1 MIVLEVLLLLSLLI
15 ISTSFYKKSI
25 NTKNTFILHL
35 NRIFADITEC
45 SNDNLL
51 ALKED
56 DYRCQHIKN
65 VLTLL
70 LLCINTIITIIIYII
85 LIIIIDIKIKYR

>member
-1 MIVLEVLLLLSLLI
+1 MMMIVFELLVLLSLLI

-25 NTKNTFILHL
+25 NSKNAFTLQL

-45 SNDNLL
+45 GNDNLL

-65 VLTLL
+65 VFIILL
-70 LLCINTIITIIIYII
+70 LQSSLHYSNHY
-85 LIIIIDIKIKYR
+85 YRY